1 MRRRPSTATLF
12 LIAHP
17 GAGVFYVQRPA
28 RAEMIMSRH
37 CENCGC
43 AIRSGYCTNCQEEA
57 YIAFAQAPEMEFSEE
72 FMRAAFQQDS
82 ESRNREAS

>member
-1 MRRRPSTATLF
+1 MRRRPSTANGKMY
-12 LIAHP
+12 AYMRR
-17 GAGVFYVQRPA
+17 GNVQRPA

-57 YIAFAQAPEMEFSEE
+57 YIAFVQAPEMEFSEE
-72 FMRAAFQQDS
+72 FMRAAFQQDF

>member
-1 MRRRPSTATLF
+1 
-12 LIAHP
+12 
-17 GAGVFYVQRPA
+17 
-28 RAEMIMSRH
+28 MIMSKH

-57 YIAFAQAPEMEFSEE
+57 YIAFVQAPEMEFSEE

-82 ESRNREAS
+82 ESSQREAS

>member
-1 MRRRPSTATLF
+1 MRRRPSTANGN
-12 LIAHP
+12 IYAYS
-17 GAGVFYVQRPA
+17 AGFFYVQR
-28 RAEMIMSRH
+28 RGLSAEMIMSRH

-57 YIAFAQAPEMEFSEE
+57 YIAFVQAPEMEFSEE

-82 ESRNREAS
+82 ESKSREAS

>member
-1 MRRRPSTATLF
+1 
-12 LIAHP
+12 
-17 GAGVFYVQRPA
+17 
-28 RAEMIMSRH
+28 MSKH

-57 YIAFAQAPEMEFSEE
+57 YIAFVQAPEMEFSEE